1 MKVGDLKPGMAIK
14 AKKGHKL
21 AFFSGGWTRSAGYAG
36 VIDTSR
42 RSHGSTVAE
51 SDVAIYAGTREDGQT
66 GMLCLTVSL
75 CHSGLKTGDIVSRF
89 ECKFPHFCDSILL

>member
-36 VIDTSR
+36 VIDTSS
-42 RSHGSTVAE
+42 RSYSSKVAE
-51 SDVAIYAGTREDGQT
+51 SDVAIYAGTREDVSDARGKWSNRYVMLDGQL
-66 GMLCLTVSL
+66 MPFWPQDWKHCEPV
-75 CHSGLKTGDIVSRF
+75 
-89 ECKFPHFCDSILL
+89 